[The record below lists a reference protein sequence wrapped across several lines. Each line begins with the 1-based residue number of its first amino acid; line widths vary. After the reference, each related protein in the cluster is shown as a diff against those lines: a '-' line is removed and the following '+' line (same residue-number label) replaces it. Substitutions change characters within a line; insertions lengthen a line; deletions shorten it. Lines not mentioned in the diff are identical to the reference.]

1 MKSKAKKD
9 SSNRRRKST
18 LTDVDSRTVSND
30 DYFRMPEPP
39 RKEKRSHR
47 DTESLLTLDT
57 GVLREISPPC
67 LNGQ

>member
-1 MKSKAKKD
+1 MKSKDTKD
-9 SSNRRRKST
+9 SSNRRHKST

-30 DYFRMPEPP
+30 DYFCVPEPP
-39 RKEKRSHR
+39 RKEKRSNR

-57 GVLREISPPC
+57 RVLREISPPC